1 MSDVLI
7 REARVG
13 DAQAIADIYNHYIE
27 HSTATFDTEPK
38 SADERR
44 AWLDSHDSAHP
55 VLVAEREADT
65 GSRIIVAW
73 GSLTAWS
80 PRPAYASTVEVST
93 YVAPGEVGHGIGP
106 TLMEAL
112 VERARAV
119 GHRALLSQIVSE
131 NEHSLRVTER
141 MGFERVGLLREVG
154 LKFGRWLDVV
164 IMERILDPEGS

>member
-7 REARVG
+7 RDARPE

-38 SADERR
+38 SAEERR
-44 AWLDSHDSAHP
+44 AWLESHDSEHP
-55 VLVAEREADT
+55 VLVAEHESAAGRA
-65 GSRIIVAW
+65 IVAW

-80 PRPAYASTVEVST
+80 PRPAYAPTVEVST

-106 TLMEAL
+106 TLMVAL
-112 VERARAV
+112 VERARAA

-131 NEHSLRVTER
+131 NEHSLSVTER
-141 MGFERVGLLREVG
+141 MGFERAGLLKEVG
-154 LKFGRWLDVV
+154 FKFGRRLDVV
-164 IMERILDPEGS
+164 IMQRILDQGGS